1 MQRMIHDLE
10 LIFQEN
16 TKLLAAPDGDVAE
29 YQKWG
34 ARRAVLF
41 THLQD
46 FQLASDELAAA
57 ASLIKEI
64 TRLDA
69 EILCRLE
76 QNLAKLGEK
85 ISAAAKVRQALAD
98 SGGCYHTALI
108 ERVI

>member
-1 MQRMIHDLE
+1 MERVIRDLE

-16 TKLLAAPDGDVAE
+16 IKLLAAPDGDVAE

-76 QNLAKLGEK
+76 QNLLKLGEK
-85 ISAAAKVRQALAD
+85 ISAAAKVQQALAHT
-98 SGGCYHTALI
+98 GGSHHAALM
-108 ERVI
+108 ERVV